1 MTKAQLL
8 IIALPGIFSGP
19 KVLPPT
25 LRCGGSVL
33 GIPADLIRLIR
44 MVLSLSPAF
53 SCAWLTR
60 PSDIGK
66 FAPQWRMWQSLGN
79 QGPGLPCCADFELFV
94 ERPGN
99 KCRLPQL
106 L

>member
-44 MVLSLSPAF
+44 LVLSLSPAF
-53 SCAWLTR
+53 SCAWLTG
-60 PSDIGK
+60 PSDIGE

-79 QGPGLPCCADFELFV
+79 QGPGLHHCADLKLFV
-94 ERPGN
+94 ERSR
-99 KCRLPQL
+99 KECRLPQL